1 MNIAAIR
8 LRWLAGSLIVA
19 ATVLTAG
26 CGVSAAPTPTTAGS
40 RGPATS
46 APTGSTPSPSPS
58 SAPTPTSTP
67 TQSVAAAAGPDE
79 CATASLRV
87 SIGRSGAAAGTTYL
101 SLDLTNVS
109 AAACFVQGYPGA
121 SLVTVGN
128 SSGEQIGA
136 AARRDPVTPSVR
148 IVLAPGSVA
157 HSFLGVGTAADYASA
172 TCDPVTAHWLKVF
185 PPDQLAAAYV
195 QFTAATCASRSV
207 TLLSIQRLAT
217 GA

>member
-8 LRWLAGSLIVA
+8 LRWLAASLIAA

-26 CGVSAAPTPTTAGS
+26 CGVSAAPTRTTAGS
-40 RGPATS
+40 GGPATS

-58 SAPTPTSTP
+58 SAPTPAP
-67 TQSVAAAAGPDE
+67 TQSVAAAGPDE

-109 AAACFVQGYPGA
+109 AVTCFVQGYPGA

-128 SSGEQIGA
+128 GSGEQIGA

-172 TCDPVTAHWLKVF
+172 TCDPVTAHWLKIF

-207 TLLSIQRLAT
+207 TLLSIQRLAA
-217 GA
+217 GV